1 MNEKKRRR
9 VLYVADNLITPDR
22 TIKNAAVLVEGKKIL
37 AVGGLSGFAMDDTF
51 ESKRFENA
59 YITPGFIDTHIYGA
73 GGCDCS
79 SIATS
84 PHTLEDMSRV
94 LGTSGVTGFFPS
106 VVSDTPENML
116 SNLAELARAIRRPM
130 PGAEPLAINIVG
142 PFINPERRGSQKL
155 EVLKKIDLGLAK
167 ELIAAGD
174 GLVKLMTFAP
184 ELENSEKLIEL
195 LLASGIHPSM
205 GHSSAEATQALR
217 AIDAGANHCTHLFN
231 CMLPLHQR
239 DIGLAGV
246 VLTDYRVAAE
256 LIIDGRHVHPRM
268 IEIAC
273 HCKRANRI
281 IGISNCTMAFKMSDG
296 CYNIG
301 PTSFVVENGYSQT
314 FDGTLV
320 GTTTMLDTGWH
331 SLMSYGH
338 LPETRSAQAVTLN
351 PATIFGLNDRGILL
365 PGHRADL
372 AIFEKDTNRLL
383 MTVREGEEIYSYE

>member
-1 MNEKKRRR
+1 MNDKKRRR
-9 VLYVADNLITPDR
+9 VLYIADNLITPDR

-130 PGAEPLAINIVG
+130 PGAEPLAISIVG

-195 LLASGIHPSM
+195 LVESGIHPAM
-205 GHSSAEATQALR
+205 GHSSADATQALR

-239 DIGLAGV
+239 DIGLAGIEV
-246 VLTDYRVAAE
+246 YDHLRDDYGIQIEFGDIGNLLAILSAGDRMMDVERLISALAEIKRLHERSAAGLFDHEYIDPCIAMTPQAAFYAKKRRVPMKKSVGLVAGE
-256 LIIDGRHVHPRM
+256 
-268 IEIAC
+268 
-273 HCKRANRI
+273 
-281 IGISNCTMAFKMSDG
+281 
-296 CYNIG
+296 
-301 PTSFVVENGYSQT
+301 FV
-314 FDGTLV
+314 
-320 GTTTMLDTGWH
+320 
-331 SLMSYGH
+331 MSY
-338 LPETRSAQAVTLN
+338 P
-351 PATIFGLNDRGILL
+351 PGIPIVA
-365 PGHRADL
+365 PGERITPDVLEHILFA
-372 AIFEKDTNRLL
+372 KDKGCF
-383 MTVREGEEIYSYE
+383 MTGTEDMNLDYLQVVG